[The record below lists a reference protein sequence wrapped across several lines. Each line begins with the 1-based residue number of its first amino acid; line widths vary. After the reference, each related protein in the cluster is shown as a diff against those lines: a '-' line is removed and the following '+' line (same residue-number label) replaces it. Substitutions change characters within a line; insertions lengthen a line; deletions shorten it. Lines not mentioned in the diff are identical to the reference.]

1 MSLPGASL
9 GCLRILVCFACVC
22 MCAIFIN
29 IKEKFN
35 LSIAIPVAQLLFLAA
50 ASLSFSFSC
59 RLHRSMAKGGNKKS
73 AAAKAKAAAKTLS
86 SKTRNDT
93 EQVTRVLRR
102 EFRGWGSQELATKGG
117 SDNKTL
123 LATIKQTIK
132 NGREQAL
139 RIQPEFWAGLRL
151 SFRSVR
157 QSAEQRSLLVANRDE
172 AIAPKLET
180 AWKAMNQSQA
190 VKNTGRP
197 RDVLQAV
204 HEHEPA
210 GVCHLL

>member
-1 MSLPGASL
+1 
-9 GCLRILVCFACVC
+9 
-22 MCAIFIN
+22 
-29 IKEKFN
+29 
-35 LSIAIPVAQLLFLAA
+35 
-50 ASLSFSFSC
+50 
-59 RLHRSMAKGGNKKS
+59 MAKGGNKKS
-73 AAAKAKAAAKTLS
+73 AAAKAKASAATLS

-117 SDNKTL
+117 QDNKTL

-132 NGREQAL
+132 NGREQQI

-151 SFRSVR
+151 SYRSVR
-157 QSAEQRSLLVANRDE
+157 QGAEQRSLLVANRDE

-190 VKNTGRP
+190 VKKRWKASRCISSSACT
-197 RDVLQAV
+197 
-204 HEHEPA
+204 
-210 GVCHLL
+210 